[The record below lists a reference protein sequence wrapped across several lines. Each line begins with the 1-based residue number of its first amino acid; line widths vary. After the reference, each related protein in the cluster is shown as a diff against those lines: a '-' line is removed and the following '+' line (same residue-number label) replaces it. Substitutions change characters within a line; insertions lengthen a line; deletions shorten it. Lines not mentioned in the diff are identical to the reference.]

1 MPFLTEEIWQ
11 RIPHRGE
18 SIMTAEWPAPDPARS
33 DPQARASMQTLIALI
48 TKLRNIRSEMN
59 IPNQSRLTLYL
70 GTANEAARSLIS
82 ENSDHIKR
90 LARVEQITVL
100 DELPRLA
107 SAATDIVSGIEVGV
121 PLEGL
126 IDVAR
131 ERERVS
137 KELARKGDEAAGLKS
152 RLDNPSFVE
161 RAPSDVVE
169 QSRARFEELMTE
181 IEKLRNTVELLGAK

>member
-1 MPFLTEEIWQ
+1 MAYKDPENTLVIETTKGKVVIEM
-11 RIPHRGE
+11 RPDL
-18 SIMTAEWPAPDPARS
+18 APNHVS
-33 DPQARASMQTLIALI
+33 
-48 TKLRNIRSEMN
+48 
-59 IPNQSRLTLYL
+59 
-70 GTANEAARSLIS
+70 
-82 ENSDHIKR
+82 HIKR

-100 DELPRLA
+100 DELPRLD

-137 KELARKGDEAAGLKS
+137 KELARKGGEAAGLKS

-161 RAPSDVVE
+161 RAPADVVE